1 MRVWKTVALSLVLV
15 VAPWPAS
22 SQSAEP
28 EKSYIIPAVEII
40 AFDALLNVF
49 DRLVLGEGYHSSIS
63 SIRRNLSRRWVT
75 ENDPFE
81 INQFGHPYQ
90 GSMYHGFARSSGLNF
105 WTSLG
110 YTFAGSAMWEIAGET
125 TAPSWNDQIA
135 SGIAGSFLG
144 EALFRIGNLILE
156 NGPTP
161 PPTRRRSVAAVT
173 SPPLGFNRRVG
184 GRRFDQVFPSR
195 DAAYYRRIYIG
206 GTGTTETQGDANIN
220 LRPTEGVLDVSM
232 EYGLPGAEG
241 YSYKLPFDYFSLQ
254 ATATTGSGLESVLL
268 RGLLVGRGYH
278 AGNALNGVAG
288 LYGSYDYI
296 APQLFRVSSTAMSL
310 GTTIEWRPSPTLA
323 VQATALAGSGFAAV
337 GALTRRDTSDYHYG
351 IAPHALLASRFIFS
365 DRAALDVS
373 AREYYVSRV
382 AGTSGHDN
390 IFRLDAAFTVRFH
403 RQRAIALR
411 YLLSRRDAFFPD
423 VGNPPAPTQSS
434 RTQVRGT
441 LGVFYTLLGHGRFG
455 AVPRF

>member
-1 MRVWKTVALSLVLV
+1 MRVLKIVPVSLVLLV
-15 VAPWPAS
+15 TPWPAS
-22 SQSAEP
+22 GQSPESQ
-28 EKSYIIPAVEII
+28 KSYLIPALEII
-40 AFDALLNVF
+40 TFDALLNVF
-49 DRLVLGEGYHSSIS
+49 DRLVLGDEYNSSIS

-90 GSMYHGFARSSGLNF
+90 GAMYHGFARSSGLNF

-125 TAPSWNDQIA
+125 TTPSWNDQIA

-144 EALFRIGNLILE
+144 EALFRVANLVLE

-161 PPTRRRSVAAVT
+161 PPTRRRRVAAAT
-173 SPPLGFNRRVG
+173 SLPLGFNRRAF
-184 GRRFDQVFPSR
+184 GRRFDQVYPSR
-195 DAAYYRRIYIG
+195 RAAYYRRIYIG
-206 GTGTTETQGDANIN
+206 GSATTQTQGDANVD
-220 LRPTEGVLDVSM
+220 LRPTEGVFDVSM

-241 YSYKLPFDYFSLQ
+241 YRYRRPFDYFALQ

-268 RGLLVGRGYH
+268 RGLLVGHGYERGPATH
-278 AGNALNGVAG
+278 GAWG
-288 LYGSYDYI
+288 LYGTYDYI
-296 APQLFRVSSTAMSL
+296 APQLFRVSSTALSL
-310 GTTIEWRPSPTLA
+310 GTTVEWRPSDALA
-323 VQATALAGSGFAAV
+323 IQTTALAGVGFAAV

-351 IAPHALLASRFIFS
+351 IAPHALVASRIILS
-365 DRAALDVS
+365 DRAALDLS

-382 AGTSGHDN
+382 AGTEGHDN

-411 YLLSRRDAFFPD
+411 YLLSRRDAFFPF
-423 VGNPPAPTQSS
+423 VGNPPGEVRAF

-441 LGVFYTLLGHGRFG
+441 LGVFYTLLGHDRFG
-455 AVPRF
+455 SVPRF